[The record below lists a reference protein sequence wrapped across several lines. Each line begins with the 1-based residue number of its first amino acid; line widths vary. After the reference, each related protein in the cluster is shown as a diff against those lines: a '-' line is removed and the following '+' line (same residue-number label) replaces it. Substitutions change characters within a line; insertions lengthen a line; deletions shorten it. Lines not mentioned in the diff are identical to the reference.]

1 MRIMLLLSTHTWFVA
16 RQICL
21 SLSLLFPL
29 LSPSLSSVP
38 SPFLPPL
45 PTSLCLC
52 LSFSPPL
59 FFQDALIDLS
69 AQPSLLMKKDGLIFY
84 AHQVLY
90 KYMYLKISIH
100 VLIHVIIIIIL
111 LLFLLGYEGQH
122 LFTSYETGGGGD
134 ATKDF

>member
-1 MRIMLLLSTHTWFVA
+1 MLLLSTHTWFVA

-38 SPFLPPL
+38 SLFLPPL

-90 KYMYLKISIH
+90 MYMYLKISIH
-100 VLIHVIIIIIL
+100 VLIHVIIYYSIIL
-111 LLFLLGYEGQH
+111 LLGYEGQH
-122 LFTSYETGGGGD
+122 LFTSYETRGGRD